1 MIQPV
6 LPLWDKVIFVDWH
19 GVLSRDPF
27 WMSILN
33 RRQHPLHQQLSESV
47 EKLFSQN
54 DALIC
59 DWMRGNV
66 NASQV
71 IDSMEIVLN
80 KSYNSDYLVRKLVE
94 DCRLMRTNTAFINIL
109 RKVQNNGAFIVLA
122 TDNMDCF
129 FEQMQRSKNRRR
141 SYRKSIDLS
150 KNQTLPMAETVN
162 LFDDV
167 LCSSELGVLKREDP
181 TRFFGNWLDKQSL
194 DFTNALLLDDLKDNC
209 STFRAAGGTAIT
221 VTTESFENGSN
232 IIQSKICN
240 WLQITS

>member
-33 RRQHPLHQQLSESV
+33 TRQHPLHKQLSGAV

-54 DALIC
+54 EPLIC
-59 DWMRGNV
+59 DWMRGKV
-66 NASQV
+66 NASEV
-71 IDSMEIVLN
+71 IESLELVLN
-80 KSYNSDYLVRKLVE
+80 KPYNSDYLVRKLVD
-94 DCRLMRTNTAFINIL
+94 DCRLMRTNAGLFNVL
-109 RKVQNNGAFIVLA
+109 QKAQNNGAFVVLA

-129 FEQMQRSKNRRR
+129 FEQIQRSMNRRR

-181 TRFFGNWLDKQSL
+181 TRFFGDWLDKRSL
-194 DFTNALLLDDLKDNC
+194 DFKNALLLDDLEDNC
-209 STFRAAGGTAIT
+209 SGFCSAGGAA
-221 VTTESFENGSN
+221 
-232 IIQSKICN
+232 
-240 WLQITS
+240 